1 MALLA
6 ALAQIQWPRPSTY
19 IHYYTY
25 MYIYKALIRLCVCV
39 CWVLRMRP
47 VFTVL
52 LTAFLSSNCNELHEL
67 ALERKKKLLPL
78 PLLLLLHE
86 IPFWP
91 RICSQP
97 KVLPVFHYFFSSPHF
112 QGEGWKK
119 EAGPHLLWK
128 TSRVCRCLTV
138 LASATAATATATA
151 TAATSTS
158 VGPSLLFIKI
168 YLAHNRQTRSSCKA
182 GENNKRRP
190 AVEIKWW

>member
-97 KVLPVFHYFFSSPHF
+97 KVLPVFHYFFSSSFPRRRLK
-112 QGEGWKK
+112 EGSWPALVVENQSSLSLSNCACKCNCSNSNCNCNCSNIHVRWPK
-119 EAGPHLLWK
+119 LIIYKNLFGPQQANTIEL
-128 TSRVCRCLTV
+128 
-138 LASATAATATATA
+138 
-151 TAATSTS
+151 
-158 VGPSLLFIKI
+158 
-168 YLAHNRQTRSSCKA
+168 
-182 GENNKRRP
+182 
-190 AVEIKWW
+190 